1 MSNQYA
7 DSKSTMLEESSAAG
21 GKKNPDPEINPE
33 EPQLAKEE
41 PLSKKKLFLCYGV
54 ALILF
59 MILFNTFLP
68 TLSEWISIAL
78 FKLNLIKN
86 VDNFD
91 KWELFSAIG
100 FVYLG
105 YRIVRFIGNTWRTNE
120 KIEIGTAVTSF
131 PNPFYDPAF
140 KKKASD
146 LDRSYR
152 ELIVDYNKNLALL
165 KEAGE
170 HQTGLIDSL
179 DQLEVRLRILMRHNK
194 NATRVVR
201 SLNYS
206 YYKDSELPLDT
217 GLKLILEECITIL
230 EKDQS
235 DKSISLFKVEGG
247 QLKIA
252 SSVRINFESVDKR
265 VFNKGVGF
273 AGYIWEKNKAEIVNN
288 IEGNDSRFEDGG
300 LPATKIG
307 SILGYPLAIDNQVVG
322 VLCLQSESEEGFIES
337 DLLTVEFYVR
347 CCTLLMIHDKIKST
361 KAAG

>member
-7 DSKSTMLEESSAAG
+7 DSKSTMLEESSSAE
-21 GKKNPDPEINPE
+21 GKKNPETNPT
-33 EPQLAKEE
+33 EPQLAKEK
-41 PLSKKKLFLCYGV
+41 PLSFIKLVLCYGL
-54 ALILF
+54 AIILF
-59 MILFNTFLP
+59 MLIFNAFLP
-68 TLSEWISIAL
+68 TISEWISIPL
-78 FKLNLIKN
+78 FKFKLIEDKT
-86 VDNFD
+86 NFD
-91 KWELFSAIG
+91 KWKLFSVMG
-100 FVYLG
+100 FIFLSYT
-105 YRIVRFIGNTWRTNE
+105 IVRFIGNTWRTNE
-120 KIEIGTAVTSF
+120 KLEIGTAVTGF
-131 PNPFYDPAF
+131 PNPFYDPTF
-140 KKKASD
+140 KKNAVD
-146 LDRSYR
+146 FDRSYR
-152 ELIVDYNKNLALL
+152 ELVVDYNKNVELL
-165 KEAGE
+165 KEARE
-170 HQTGLIDSL
+170 YHKGLIDSL
-179 DQLEVRLRILMRHNK
+179 EQLEVRLRILMRHNK

-235 DKSISLFKVEGG
+235 DKSISLFKVEGD

-273 AGYIWEKNKAEIVNN
+273 AGYIWENNKAEIVNK

-307 SILGYPLAIDNQVVG
+307 SILGYPLAIDNQVIG